1 MGENKMSI
9 LNNFFTRNTFHHCF
23 QDGKARFYEAV
34 IRQYINDYE
43 GKPNAD
49 LISKI
54 YSIMHMNYRNEYYY
68 KNTLF
73 NKLVLGVHSLKT
85 TTALTELP
93 VGDSKADFIMIN
105 GKAVVY
111 EIKTELDNFCR
122 LTKQLEDYYRA
133 FDHVAVITCKEKVS
147 ELENIVKEMELPI
160 GIYILQKNDAIKT
173 ICKPRRFTDRIDL
186 KIIFSILRKTEYEN
200 ILKNQY
206 GELPIVS
213 DFEYYSVCED
223 MFKKIPLQRAYDLFL
238 QQLKKRVRHLD
249 IKIKEIPYELKSL
262 AYFMQMGKK
271 EYFMATE
278 FLNSCYQGG

>member
-1 MGENKMSI
+1 MSENKMSI
-9 LNNFFTRNTFHHCF
+9 LNNFFTRNTFRHCF

-34 IRQYINDYE
+34 IRQYIKNYE

-49 LISKI
+49 LIAEV
-54 YSIMHMNYRNEYYY
+54 YSVMHTNYRNEYYY

-73 NKLVLGVHSLKT
+73 NKLILGVHSLKT

-147 ELENIVKEMELPI
+147 ELENVVGELELPI
-160 GIYILQKNDAIKT
+160 GIYVLQKNDAIKT
-173 ICKPRRFTDRIDL
+173 MCKPKRFMDRIDL
-186 KIIFSILRKTEYEN
+186 KTIFSILRKTEYEN
-200 ILKNQY
+200 ILKKQY

-238 QQLKKRVRHLD
+238 QQLKKRTSHFD
-249 IKIKEIPYELKSL
+249 IKIEEIPYELKSL